1 MKLFTLTLLVFCSI
15 ASIAQDYYY
24 PPKTGSQWQT
34 TNPEELQWCSDK
46 IDSLYGYLETTNSK
60 SFIVLKDGKIVLEK
74 YMNGHGADSAWYWAS
89 AGKTVMATLIG
100 IAQQEGLLSI
110 EDKTSDYL
118 GKGWTSCT
126 EEQEGLIQVKHQLS
140 MTTGMNDLFFDCTT
154 PSCLRYV
161 ADAGERWSYHNGPYT
176 LLRNVLENAT
186 GQTSTSYTYNKLTV
200 ETGMTGVWI
209 ATSPNHLFWSNTR
222 SAARFGSLILN
233 KGFWNG
239 TNVVGDTGFLNE
251 AISTSQNLNKSYGYL
266 WWLNGKDSYML
277 PASQKVHPGKLVP
290 SAPDDMYAALGK
302 NGQVICIVPSQ
313 SLVLI
318 RFGNIPDG
326 SFVPNEYVESIWQKF
341 NEVQCNI
348 NRTSHP
354 IENASISIYPN
365 PGKNQL
371 SILLP
376 DSKTLEHLR
385 ILNLQGQTIYSSR
398 KTTVN
403 TASLS
408 PGLYYLSIQT
418 KDGVHAVKRW
428 VKH

>member
-1 MKLFTLTLLVFCSI
+1 
-15 ASIAQDYYY
+15 
-24 PPKTGSQWQT
+24 
-34 TNPEELQWCSDK
+34 
-46 IDSLYGYLETTNSK
+46 
-60 SFIVLKDGKIVLEK
+60 
-74 YMNGHGADSAWYWAS
+74 
-89 AGKTVMATLIG
+89 
-100 IAQQEGLLSI
+100 
-110 EDKTSDYL
+110 
-118 GKGWTSCT
+118 
-126 EEQEGLIQVKHQLS
+126 
-140 MTTGMNDLFFDCTT
+140 
-154 PSCLRYV
+154 
-161 ADAGERWSYHNGPYT
+161 
-176 LLRNVLENAT
+176 
-186 GQTSTSYTYNKLTV
+186 
-200 ETGMTGVWI
+200 
-209 ATSPNHLFWSNTR
+209 
-222 SAARFGSLILN
+222 
-233 KGFWNG
+233 
-239 TNVVGDTGFLNE
+239 
-251 AISTSQNLNKSYGYL
+251 
-266 WWLNGKDSYML
+266 ML

-313 SLVLI
+313 FLVLI